1 MKLITICDDTFIPA
15 TPPNLKVE
23 PPRTVHTLSTAEH
36 VISMCSDVFNRPL
49 GTLAGTVH
57 LEVGTEIRPVVT
69 PSRRIPASLRSKFKN
84 ELDRLQDL
92 GVITPV
98 SEPTF
103 WVSSVAIATKK
114 SGDIRICIDPRP
126 LNTALKR
133 ERHQMVV
140 LDEILPELAQ
150 AKVFSTV
157 DLRSGYWYCPLDLES
172 SMLTTFATPHGR
184 YRWLRLPFGLCVSS
198 EIIQKQ
204 VNQALD
210 GLDGIVNIADDILVC
225 GVGETKEDAT
235 KDHDAKLINLLDRC
249 RDRGIALN
257 PTKLKL
263 RLEEVEFIWA
273 TS

>member
-1 MKLITICDDTFIPA
+1 MEWSELISLGTTRVIVRNPRNHKRYSNEFVAVCENLVPIIGARAAQHMKLITIHDDNFIPA
-15 TPPNLKVE
+15 TPPNRKVE

-36 VISMCSDVFNRPL
+36 VISMYPDVFNRPF

-57 LEVGTEIRPVVT
+57 LEVDTEIRPVVT
-69 PSRRIPASLRSKFKN
+69 SSRRIPASLRSKFKN
-84 ELDRLQDL
+84 ELDRLQGL

-98 SEPTF
+98 SEPTS

-114 SGDIRICIDPRP
+114 SGDIRVCIDPRP

-133 ERHQMVV
+133 EKHQTVV

-157 DLRSGYWYCPLDLES
+157 DLRSGHWHCLLDLDS

-184 YRWLRLPFGLCVSS
+184 YRWLRLPFGLCVSF
-198 EIIQKQ
+198 EIFQKQ

-210 GLDGIVNIADDILVC
+210 VLMV
-225 GVGETKEDAT
+225 
-235 KDHDAKLINLLDRC
+235 LL
-249 RDRGIALN
+249 
-257 PTKLKL
+257 T
-263 RLEEVEFIWA
+263 
-273 TS
+273 